1 MNGDGQ
7 LLAYLC
13 RDAGPSPALRESE
26 HHRDLY
32 KNYDKLKDRI
42 GFVPQQAV
50 AGIPRRAGRA
60 TRPP

>member
-1 MNGDGQ
+1 MASCSHTCAATQ
-7 LLAYLC
+7 A
-13 RDAGPSPALRESE
+13 PSPALRESE

-32 KNYDKLKDRI
+32 KNYDELKDRI